1 MQNAFQRFYQP
12 GRSNL
17 ELTTQFA
24 TIGLDAAKRLL
35 RLQAETVSR
44 SFLEST
50 DGWRNFLA
58 GRDPST
64 LLQIYQRN
72 LNILNE
78 ARNASADVLSDA
90 QSRVFEILNQQMAVY
105 RNAIS
110 RSSEHGEQSGG
121 AESAAVLEAVDA
133 TASEPAGEAV
143 VQMVKRQA

>member
-1 MQNAFQRFYQP
+1 MQNPFERFYQS
-12 GRSNL
+12 GRSHL
-17 ELTTQFA
+17 ELTAQFA
-24 TIGLDAAKRLL
+24 TVGLDAAKRLL

-64 LLQIYQRN
+64 LLQIYQRS
-72 LNILNE
+72 LNTLNE
-78 ARNASADVLSDA
+78 ARNASAGILSDA
-90 QSRVFEILNQQMAVY
+90 QSRVFELLNQQMAVY

-110 RSSEHGEQSGG
+110 RSSEDAEQSAG

-133 TASEPAGEAV
+133 TASEPADEAV
-143 VQMVKRQA
+143 LHMVKRQA